1 MYEMQKF
8 KKSELNLYSTTF
20 SSFVIPSYLRDSSH
34 GYVVIFKLAVNNFI
48 NENVAPFT
56 GVLCTWISIWLRI

>member
-1 MYEMQKF
+1 M
-8 KKSELNLYSTTF
+8 
-20 SSFVIPSYLRDSSH
+20 IPIYLRDSSH

-56 GVLCTWISIWLRI
+56 GVLRTWISVLLRI